1 MNRFFAH
8 ALAAAMACF
17 VLLAAMVIAA
27 PAVVAE
33 NQAVLQSDHA
43 LLEAI
48 TKSDQPAAEAFL
60 DAEFTR
66 TDRAGKTSS
75 RQETLQNLVALAAE
89 NEEQVMVRDYRQIV
103 LVTGMHRLPGQNV
116 RVRFVRAWVQRAAGW
131 RALAFQETIFA
142 EKLPEH
148 RLGFGSPSNGAPVDC
163 ENPCKSVPYAPAG
176 KFEQEVVAMW
186 QGVERSVLANDVD
199 AWIPYFTEDF
209 IFVTPDGAPPMN
221 KSDRIAMIKELKRT
235 STTLIPPQVVSM
247 QVWALG
253 DSAVMRSEHR
263 PLKGRVLHVTRVFV
277 KTSGHWQIAFG
288 QQTAIEGTA
297 SATP

>member
-1 MNRFFAH
+1 MNRFRVPAI
-8 ALAAAMACF
+8 APAMACF
-17 VLLAAMVIAA
+17 ALFATLAIAA
-27 PAVVAE
+27 PAAVAE
-33 NQAVLQSDHA
+33 NQAVLQSDHD

-48 TKSDQPAAEAFL
+48 AKADQHAAEALL
-60 DAEFTR
+60 DGEFTR
-66 TDRAGKTSS
+66 TELAGKTSS
-75 RQETLQNLVALAAE
+75 REETLQNLGGLATE
-89 NEEQVMVRDYRQIV
+89 NEEQVVVRDYRQVV
-103 LVTGMHRLPGQNV
+103 LVTGIHRLPAQNV

-142 EKLPEH
+142 EQMPEH
-148 RLGFGSPSNGAPVDC
+148 RLGFGSPSNGAPVNC
-163 ENPCKSVPYAPAG
+163 ENPCKSVPYKPEG
-176 KFEQEVVAMW
+176 KSEQEVVAMW

-253 DSAVMRSEHR
+253 DSAVMRSEHK

>member
-1 MNRFFAH
+1 MNRFRTH

-17 VLLAAMVIAA
+17 VLFAIMAVAA
-27 PAVVAE
+27 PAAVAE
-33 NQAVLQSDHA
+33 NQAVLQSDHD

-48 TKSDQPAAEAFL
+48 AKADQPAAEALL
-60 DAEFTR
+60 DADFTR
-66 TDRAGKTSS
+66 TDRAGKTFS
-75 RQETLQNLVALAAE
+75 RQETLQNLAALAAE
-89 NEEQVMVRDYRQIV
+89 NEEQVVVRNYRQVV
-103 LVTGMHRLPGQNV
+103 LVTGLHRLPAQNV

-148 RLGFGSPSNGAPVDC
+148 RLGFGSPSGGAPVDC
-163 ENPCKSVPYAPAG
+163 ENPCKTVPYHPEG
-176 KFEQEVVAMW
+176 KSEQEVVAMW

-199 AWIPYFTEDF
+199 AWIPGFTEDF

-235 STTLIPPQVVSM
+235 SKTLIPPQVVSM

-253 DSAVMRSEHR
+253 DSAVMRSEHK

-288 QQTAIEGTA
+288 QQTVVEAPP